1 MVERNLKTMLQ
12 ALSSS
17 GEIKSIMV
25 KSQWKN
31 ITKMHQTDMKRGL
44 ALPVASGREIL
55 SIGKTIYSNS
65 AICTKP
71 GEPFR
76 FARFLVKL

>member
-1 MVERNLKTMLQ
+1 MVQYLE
-12 ALSSS
+12 
-17 GEIKSIMV
+17 
-25 KSQWKN
+25 KN
-31 ITKMHQTDMKRGL
+31 ILQIVLKVMNAILVLVGNG
-44 ALPVASGREIL
+44 VEIL
-55 SIGKTIYSNS
+55 SIIKTIYNNS

>member
-1 MVERNLKTMLQ
+1 M
-12 ALSSS
+12 
-17 GEIKSIMV
+17 
-25 KSQWKN
+25 KN
-31 ITKMHQTDMKRGL
+31 ILRTYPWDMNDGL
-44 ALPVASGREIL
+44 VALVASGLVIL